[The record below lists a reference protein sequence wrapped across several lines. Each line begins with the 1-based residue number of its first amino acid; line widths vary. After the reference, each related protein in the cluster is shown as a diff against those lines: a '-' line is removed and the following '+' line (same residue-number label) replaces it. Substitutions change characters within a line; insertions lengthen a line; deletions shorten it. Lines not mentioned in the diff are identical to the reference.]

1 MQPSL
6 RQKITL
12 GYTVV
17 AALILG
23 MSLFAF
29 EELRLAKA
37 KVQLE
42 EKVSGLFETTLEIRR
57 FERNYFLHREEAD
70 FQENAR
76 YIGQLRKQLDTD
88 RGELAAL
95 QSPEDIAGLKA
106 RLDDYQL
113 LMQRYP
119 DIQLRQR
126 TQAAALEAR
135 IRETGKELVALA
147 QDMLTTERR
156 MLHASLDA
164 LQQLL
169 LFSVLAIA
177 VLVIT
182 IGQILSRKVVQ
193 PLKQLES
200 SIEDVAR
207 GRLEQFSMPSQD
219 REIVSITQAVN
230 HMLQELETRQKHL
243 VRSEKLASLGTML
256 SGVAHELNNPLSNI
270 WSSCQIMMEE
280 LHEGDIESQRELL
293 DQIDQQSVR
302 ARNIVRSLLD
312 FARDRHF
319 IREAVELQPLVQ
331 ETVKFIRGEL
341 QNGVAITLDVPPG
354 LAIFADRQRIQQV
367 FLNLIK
373 NAAEA
378 AGAAG
383 RITVS
388 ARRGISPTE
397 GGHEIAEIT
406 VQDNGA
412 GIQPDDLPRIFDP
425 FFTTKPIGRGMGLG
439 LFIVHQIIEE
449 HDGSIQADSTP
460 GHGTTFTIRIPM
472 QGPQPA
478 SPETMNPMAEP
489 E

>member
-12 GYTVV
+12 GYLMV

-57 FERNYFLHREEAD
+57 FERNYFLHREAAD
-70 FQENAR
+70 LQENSFH
-76 YIGQLRKQLDTD
+76 ISQLRDRLSTD
-88 RGELAAL
+88 PDELAAL
-95 QSPEDIAGLKA
+95 QSPGDIAGLKA

-113 LMQRYP
+113 LMQRYSI
-119 DIQLRQR
+119 IQPVQR
-126 TQAAALEAR
+126 ARAVALEVQ
-135 IRETGKELVALA
+135 IRETGKELVTLA
-147 QDMLTTERR
+147 QDMLMTERR

-177 VLVIT
+177 ILVVA
-182 IGQILSRKVVQ
+182 IGQTLSRKVVQ
-193 PLKQLES
+193 PLKQLET
-200 SIEDVAR
+200 SIDDIAR

-219 REIVSITQAVN
+219 REIVAITLAVN

-293 DQIDQQSVR
+293 NQIDQQSVR

-319 IREAVELQPLVQ
+319 SQEHVELLPLVQ

-354 LAIFADRQRIQQV
+354 LAVFADRQRI
-367 FLNLIK
+367 
-373 NAAEA
+373 
-378 AGAAG
+378 
-383 RITVS
+383 
-388 ARRGISPTE
+388 
-397 GGHEIAEIT
+397 
-406 VQDNGA
+406 
-412 GIQPDDLPRIFDP
+412 
-425 FFTTKPIGRGMGLG
+425 
-439 LFIVHQIIEE
+439 
-449 HDGSIQADSTP
+449 
-460 GHGTTFTIRIPM
+460 
-472 QGPQPA
+472 
-478 SPETMNPMAEP
+478 
-489 E
+489 